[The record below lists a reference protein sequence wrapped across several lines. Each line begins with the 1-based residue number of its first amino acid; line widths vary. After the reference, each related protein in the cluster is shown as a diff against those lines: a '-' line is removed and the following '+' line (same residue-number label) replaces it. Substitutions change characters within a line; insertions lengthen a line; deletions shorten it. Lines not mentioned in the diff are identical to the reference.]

1 MARIAFLMPAYRSHA
16 AVHGALAAELSAR
29 GHQAIF
35 VGPPSLAPHAR
46 REGTGFQPFPGP
58 ADAARIGGGLPGFV
72 RLLRD
77 TARATRAHA
86 TGGPQALGRARADIA
101 VVDEMEPGGS
111 LAAEAAG
118 VPRVTLA
125 ASLPLRRDPGVP
137 PPYVGWDWR
146 EGEDGVRRAQG
157 AWRVSDWLMT
167 AQRRAL
173 ADGCRMHGLP
183 VRDRPSDWV
192 AAEGS
197 IAQWIAALDFPRPV
211 PVGPVVGPIRRPT
224 RPDGPPPF
232 GGAPYVFASLGTIAG
247 GRLRLFRVIAQAAR
261 RAGTN
266 LALAHCDGLS
276 ETEAAAL
283 AAIWPGHIDVRAY
296 FDQLPTIAGASA
308 VVTHGGLN
316 TVLDA
321 AGMGVPM
328 VALPL
333 GNDQNGIAARLTRA
347 GAAIVLPPRRATPE
361 RLAQALAA
369 VTTDP
374 RYRTA
379 LDPARA
385 EIAGAGGARAA
396 ADAVEAA
403 LGRVR

>member
-261 RAGTN
+261 RAAT
-266 LALAHCDGLS
+266 
-276 ETEAAAL
+276 
-283 AAIWPGHIDVRAY
+283 WPGHIDVRAY